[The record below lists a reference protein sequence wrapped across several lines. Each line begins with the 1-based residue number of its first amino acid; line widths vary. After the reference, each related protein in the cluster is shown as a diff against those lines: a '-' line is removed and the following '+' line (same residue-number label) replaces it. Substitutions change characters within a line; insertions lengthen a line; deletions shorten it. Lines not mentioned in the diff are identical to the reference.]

1 MKRTPASADTR
12 SPWALAILT
21 GSLGVLVACVL
32 WAPARWL
39 SATLASLSGERV
51 QLADARGTLWQGS
64 AVLVLTG
71 GEGSRDRLALP
82 GRLHWQWRWP
92 GSAGWTAPGLQAQ
105 VDCCMREPS
114 TVWLHVGPGHAEAEM
129 GAHAS
134 QWPASLLSGLGAPW
148 NTLQLEGQLQLNS
161 DGLRLQWA
169 QGRWQL
175 QGGAELTLQDLSS
188 RLSTLRPMGSYRV
201 QLQGSAD
208 PAALPRIEL
217 STLSGSLK
225 LAGQGQWLDRRLRF
239 QGEASAAP
247 EHEAALSN
255 LLNIIGRRQGS
266 RSLLSLG

>member
-1 MKRTPASADTR
+1 MKRAPSSADRR
-12 SPWALAILT
+12 SPWALAMLM

-39 SATLASLSGERV
+39 SAALASLSGERV

-92 GSAGWTAPGLQAQ
+92 GNAGWAALGLQAQ

-114 TVWLHVGPGHAEAEM
+114 TVRLHAGPGHAEAEL
-129 GAHAS
+129 GTHTS
-134 QWPASLLSGLGAPW
+134 QWPASLLGGLGAPW
-148 NTLQLEGQLQLNS
+148 NTLQLEGQLRLRS
-161 DGLRLQWA
+161 EGLRLQWA
-169 QGRWQL
+169 QGRWQV
-175 QGGAELTLQDLSS
+175 QGAAELTLQDLSS
-188 RLSTLRPMGSYRV
+188 RLSTLRPMGSYRL
-201 QLQGSAD
+201 QLQGSAE
-208 PAALPRIEL
+208 PAGLSQIEL

-225 LAGQGQWLDRRLRF
+225 LSGHGQWLDRRLRF
-239 QGEASAAP
+239 EGEASAAP